1 MRNKLKI
8 YSKIFIILSV
18 CALGTTLLPANAK
31 FNAGISKNHFYD
43 TQKTIMKEI
52 SPNIV
57 PNTDNY
63 WEKNTFFTNK
73 YLPLFMLSNKDL
85 ISYLPPKKHKI
96 INRMIIPSVYN
107 VSFKTAPVTN
117 VSLGGGKKNEVVS
130 NQEFDVKWMML
141 YEQAKN
147 KEADSD
153 KKIET
158 AVLLKD
164 TKNVSN
170 YNLAIDLL
178 DDVTRQEPYN
188 AYAYNLKGDIFFVK
202 NDKENAMKNYVEA
215 LKLNPLSKQSCLGIA
230 KILEPTNKEL
240 AQKYFE
246 KAK

>member
-1 MRNKLKI
+1 MKVLKRKKLI
-8 YSKIFIILSV
+8 YYLLSGLVCFIL
-18 CALGTTLLPANAK
+18 TLPSHAK
-31 FNAGISKNHFYD
+31 FNAGISKSHFYD

-85 ISYLPPKKHKI
+85 ISYLPQKKHKI
-96 INRMIIPSVYN
+96 VNRMVIPSVYN
-107 VSFKTAPVTN
+107 VSFKSIPVTS
-117 VSLGGGKKNEVVS
+117 VSLGGGKKSDKVS
-130 NQEFDVKWMML
+130 SQEFDVKWTML

-158 AVLLKD
+158 AVVLKES
-164 TKNVSN
+164 KNISN
-170 YNLAIDLL
+170 YNLALDLL

-188 AYAYNLKGDIFFVK
+188 AYAYNLKGDIYFVK

>member
-1 MRNKLKI
+1 MKI
-8 YSKIFIILSV
+8 YDKFFIIFLL
-18 CALGTTLLPANAK
+18 CAFGATLLPASAK
-31 FNAGISKNHFYD
+31 FNTGISKNHFYD

-52 SPNIV
+52 SPNTM
-57 PNTDNY
+57 PNTNSY

-73 YLPLFMLSNKDL
+73 YLPLFMLSNKDS

-96 INRMIIPSVYN
+96 VNRMTIPSIYN
-107 VSFKTAPVTN
+107 VSFKTGPVASVPSESSRKDEA
-117 VSLGGGKKNEVVS
+117 VSS
-130 NQEFDVKWMML
+130 REFDVKWLML
-141 YEQAKN
+141 YELAKN

-158 AVLLKD
+158 ALLLKN
-164 TKNVSN
+164 TKNISN

-178 DDVTRQEPYN
+178 DDVTGQEPYN
-188 AYAYNLKGDIFFVK
+188 AYAYNLKGDVYFVK

-240 AQKYFE
+240 ARKYYD